1 MEYTFPK
8 HVLLY
13 KIKNIK
19 AINLNKLC
27 SKFEFDILQ
36 KLAFSNILFGC
47 NIPNVSTRWNMLPI
61 HFQCCFSPRTI
72 QVLLFF
78 PQDHL
83 TFSNYVHDFVCVHIS
98 KYVHVHTH
106 THTYTHVCTHTH
118 THTHTQRYKCENI
131 CLIKKDEKILY
142 NLQWSISHSPLM
154 LKGAS
159 FVYWQV

>member
-47 NIPNVSTRWNMLPI
+47 NIPNASTRWNMLSI
-61 HFQCCFSPRTI
+61 HFQCSFYPRTI
-72 QVLLFF
+72 QMWLFF
-78 PQDHL
+78 HL
-83 TFSNYVHDFVCVHIS
+83 GLFNLFELCPWFSVCSHKQVRAR
-98 KYVHVHTH
+98 KHTH
-106 THTYTHVCTHTH
+106 THA
-118 THTHTQRYKCENI
+118 QRYKWENI
-131 CLIKKDEKILY
+131 CLIKKKMRRFFTTY
-142 NLQWSISHSPLM
+142 S
-154 LKGAS
+154 GAS
-159 FVYWQV
+159 PTVLWC